1 MNFIKDNSVG
11 SEPDVD
17 TFLQWGKFVYDD
29 DIKQASVILLRDS
42 VWRLTAFSILLITVL
57 NDL

>member
-1 MNFIKDNSVG
+1 MNFLKDNSVG

-42 VWRLTAFSILLITVL
+42 VRRVIVLSILLIV
-57 NDL
+57 